1 MLRTL
6 FLALLVVASPAAAK
20 SAKAS
25 LDELLAAD
33 RGFATASANA
43 EPVAGVTAM
52 LDSEAAMPLAG
63 KGIIVGKE
71 AISGAFR
78 ASPAFKEGHVT
89 WAPVRG
95 GISADGTQGFTYGF
109 LTVGS
114 GDAAKRNRKYLAY
127 WVKRPSGWR
136 VVAYRQQP
144 REAGDISTAMFDPA
158 LPGFAAKAKDDAKLI
173 ALNQTSLAAAEKAF
187 SDRAQIVGL
196 KAAFREYGR
205 QDAMN
210 MYSGAGFSYGLD
222 AVVANFKEE
231 GPAKIHWSTERSFVA
246 SSGDLGVSIGTI
258 YPNEP
263 GADGKPQPGFP
274 FFTVWKRDKPGKPW
288 RYIAE

>member
-1 MLRTL
+1 MMRSLL
-6 FLALLVVASPAAAK
+6 LALLVLTAPAAAATPK
-20 SAKAS
+20 QA

-33 RGFATASANA
+33 RTFAARSASA

-52 LDSEAAMPLAG
+52 LDDEVAMPLAG
-63 KGIIVGKE
+63 KGVLNGKSAVTE
-71 AISGAFR
+71 AFR

-109 LTVGS
+109 LNVGS
-114 GDAAKRNRKYLAY
+114 GDLAKRNRKYLAY
-127 WVKRPSGWR
+127 WMRRPAGWR

-144 REAGDISTAMFDPA
+144 SEAGEISTAMFDPA
-158 LPGFAAKAKDDAKLI
+158 LPSFTAKAKDDAKLI
-173 ALNQTSLAAAEKAF
+173 ALNQASLAAAEKAF

-196 KAAFREYGR
+196 KSAFRENGR
-205 QDAMN
+205 ADAMN
-210 MYSGAGFSYGLD
+210 MYSGVGFSYGLE

-274 FFTVWKRDKPGKPW
+274 FFTIWKRDNQAEPW